1 MTVKLLD
8 HVNIHT
14 ADLAGTVDFYVDV
27 IGLEQGE
34 RPTTL
39 ARPGAWLYC
48 GGRPLIHLNENEQSH
63 PAGTGPID
71 HVAFETEGYERV
83 ASKLTERGV
92 AVPGQGAARLP
103 HPPDLRARSERREA
117 RAEFSRELSLSHQA
131 RHVLRPEETGS
142 PIT

>member
-27 IGLEQGE
+27 IGLEQGA

-48 GGRPLIHLNENEQSH
+48 GGRPLIHLNENEQSR
-63 PAGTGPID
+63 PGGTGPID

-92 AVPGQGAARLP
+92 AFQAKELP
-103 HPPDLRARSERREA
+103 DFRIRQIFVHDPNGVKLELNFRE
-117 RAEFSRELSLSHQA
+117 
-131 RHVLRPEETGS
+131 G
-142 PIT
+142 

>member
-27 IGLEQGE
+27 IGLEQGA

-48 GGRPLIHLNENEQSH
+48 GGRPLIHLNENEQSR
-63 PAGTGPID
+63 PGGTGPID

-92 AVPGQGAARLP
+92 TFQTKELP
-103 HPPDLRARSERREA
+103 DFRIRQIFVHDPNGVKLELNFRE
-117 RAEFSRELSLSHQA
+117 S
-131 RHVLRPEETGS
+131 
-142 PIT
+142 

>member
-27 IGLEQGE
+27 IGLEEGK

-48 GGRPLIHLNENEQSH
+48 NGRPLIHLNEIEQGH
-63 PAGTGPID
+63 PPGTGAID
-71 HVAFETEGYERV
+71 HVAFETENYDEV
-83 ASKLTERGV
+83 AAKLTKRG
-92 AVPGQGAARLP
+92 LP
-103 HPPDLRARSERREA
+103 FEAKELPDVKVRQIFVRDPNGVKL
-117 RAEFSRELSLSHQA
+117 ELNF
-131 RHVLRPEETGS
+131 RGN
-142 PIT
+142 

>member
-14 ADLAGTVDFYVDV
+14 ADLAGTIDFYVDV
-27 IGLEQGE
+27 IGLEQGA

-48 GGRPLIHLNENEQSH
+48 GGRPLIHLNENAESR

-83 ASKLTERGV
+83 ASKLNERGV
-92 AVPGQGAARLP
+92 AFQAKELP
-103 HPPDLRARSERREA
+103 DFRIRQIFVRDPNGVKL
-117 RAEFSRELSLSHQA
+117 ELNF
-131 RHVLRPEETGS
+131 RDG
-142 PIT
+142 